1 MIDNAAEALALAVA
15 LLGERATRQPEPGA
29 ATPPRGRRVDFA
41 SQNGEACDKTIT
53 HTGAPHNDT
62 TK

>member
-1 MIDNAAEALALAVA
+1 MIGDAAEALALAVA

-29 ATPPRGRRVDFA
+29 ATPPRGQRVDFA
-41 SQNGEACDKTIT
+41 SQNGEACDKTTT

>member
-1 MIDNAAEALALAVA
+1 MIGDAAEALALAVA

-29 ATPPRGRRVDFA
+29 ATPPRGQRVDFA
-41 SQNGEACDKTIT
+41 SQNGEACDKTT
-53 HTGAPHNDT
+53 TYTGAHNDT